1 MKKIIGLLSILMCML
16 PTCVLADVAAPDTP
30 VIGSSNP
37 VKIIIIVGIAL
48 ALLVGAIVVLVL
60 IKEK

>member
-16 PTCVLADVAAPDTP
+16 PTCVLADVASPDTP
-30 VIGSSNP
+30 VIGTVNP

-48 ALLVGAIVVLVL
+48 ALLVGAVIAIVL